1 MNKYVWMAIGAVAG
15 SIATYII
22 MKDEFERIADEEIE
36 SVRESYKKREEAKQ
50 KVKENDEKKNS
61 YMETLKEVT
70 EKSGYFNY
78 GSLASEAKKTE
89 KTKDEKEK
97 AAESKP
103 EKHNIFKDYKDS
115 DAEDEEDENEEKYY
129 RELSRPAEKES
140 DKPYT
145 ITPELFVQDKREYDK
160 ITLEYY
166 DDGFLVEE
174 ISNDVVSDIASV
186 IGYDSLNKFGEY
198 EEDVVYVRNDV
209 LETDYEVIR
218 QHCNYSDS

>member
-1 MNKYVWMAIGAVAG
+1 MNKYVWMAVGFIAG
-15 SIATYII
+15 SITTYIV

-36 SVRESYKKREEAKQ
+36 SVREAYKKRDESRQ
-50 KVKENDEKKNS
+50 KTQENDEKKTV
-61 YMETLKEVT
+61 YKENFKNVV

-78 GSLASEAKKTE
+78 GSIAEPAKKQD
-89 KTKDEKEK
+89 KNK
-97 AAESKP
+97 S
-103 EKHNIFKDYKDS
+103 EKHNIFNDYEVKEIEKDGT
-115 DAEDEEDENEEKYY
+115 DEQEEEYN

-145 ITPELFVQDKREYDK
+145 ITPELFVQDKKDYDK

-174 ISNDVVSDIASV
+174 ISSDIVSDIASV
-186 IGYDSLNKFGEY
+186 VGYDSLNKFGEY

>member
-1 MNKYVWMAIGAVAG
+1 MNKYLWMAIGFIAG

-36 SVRESYKKREEAKQ
+36 SVRESYKKRDESKQ
-50 KVKENDEKKNS
+50 KTQENDTKKS
-61 YMETLKEVT
+61 EYLETFKEVT

-89 KTKDEKEK
+89 TKKSDKK
-97 AAESKP
+97 PVIESKP
-103 EKHNIFKDYKDS
+103 EKHNIFNDFEAT
-115 DAEDEEDENEEKYY
+115 DAEDEEDEKEEKYY
-129 RELSRPAEKES
+129 RELSRPSEKES

-145 ITPELFVQDKREYDK
+145 ITPELFVQDKKEYDK

-174 ISNDVVSDIASV
+174 ISSDIVSDIASV
-186 IGYDSLNKFGEY
+186 VGYDSLNKFGEY
-198 EEDVVYVRNDV
+198 EEDVAYVRNDV
-209 LETDYEVIR
+209 LETDYEIIR
-218 QHCNYSDS
+218 QHCNYADS